1 MNAERGRSG
10 TGGLVVITG
19 PSGVGK
25 TTIVREVLRRTGAG
39 FSVSATTRAPRA
51 DEVDR
56 RDYHFVDRATFEGMR
71 EHGELLEWA
80 EVFGEYYGTPAGP
93 VLEAIEAGRK
103 IVLEIDVQG
112 GIQVHA
118 KLPDAQFILLAPPS
132 EEVLRRRLA
141 GRGSETDETLKRRL
155 EKANEE
161 VAAAKASGVYAHYVI
176 NDDLQTAIR
185 EVVDL
190 ITPEI
195 SQA

>member
-10 TGGLVVITG
+10 AGRLVVITG

-25 TTIVREVLRRTGAG
+25 TTIVREVLRRTEAN

-51 DEVDR
+51 DEVDY
-56 RDYHFVDRATFEGMR
+56 RDYHFVDRATFEGMM
-71 EHGELLEWA
+71 EHGEMLEWA

-103 IVLEIDVQG
+103 IILEIDVQG
-112 GIQVHA
+112 GIQVHK
-118 KLPDAQFILLAPPS
+118 KLPDAQFILIAPPS

-161 VAAAKASGVYAHYVI
+161 VAAAQASGVYTHYVI

>member
-1 MNAERGRSG
+1 VNAERGRSG
-10 TGGLVVITG
+10 AGRLVVITG

-25 TTIVREVLRRTGAG
+25 TTIVREVLRRTGAD

-56 RDYHFVDRATFEGMR
+56 RDYHFVDRATFEGMM

-112 GIQVHA
+112 GIQVHG
-118 KLPDAQFILLAPPS
+118 KLPDAQFIFIAPPS
-132 EEVLRRRLA
+132 EDVLRRRLA
-141 GRGSETDETLKRRL
+141 GRGSETDETLRRRL
-155 EKANEE
+155 EAANEE
-161 VAAAKASGVYAHYVI
+161 AAAAKASGVYTHYVT
-176 NDDLQTAIR
+176 NDDLQTAIH

-190 ITPEI
+190 ITRETP
-195 SQA
+195 QA